1 MALLDMFSSPS
12 PDARK
17 MKPPQGRNQPGGR
30 DVLDTL
36 KEEHDQVKALLGK
49 LVDSE
54 KAAERTALVKKIKA
68 ALVPHSRAEEK
79 VVYDAILA
87 VRGDKDS
94 KIDGNEGYF
103 EHAHADMALKTLG
116 TIKPATSPEFTAA
129 AKVLKELVE
138 HHVQEEERN
147 VWRDV
152 RKHFNSEQRVE
163 MNRKFEAAKKR
174 VKVR

>member
-1 MALLDMFSSPS
+1 MALLDIFSSS
-12 PDARK
+12 TAK
-17 MKPPQGRNQPGGR
+17 AKAPQGRDKPGDR

-36 KEEHDQVKALLGK
+36 KEEHDEVQQLLAK

-54 KAAERTALVKKIKA
+54 NAAARGALVKKIKA
-68 ALVPHSRAEEK
+68 ALVPHTRAEEK

-87 VRGDKDS
+87 KRDKAA
-94 KIDGNEGYF
+94 KIDGNEGYL
-103 EHAHADMALKTLG
+103 EHAHADMALKKLAS
-116 TIKPATSPEFTAA
+116 IKPATSPAFTAA

-138 HHVQEEERN
+138 HHVKEEERN

-152 RKHFNSEQRVE
+152 RKHFDGEARIE

-174 VKVR
+174 VKVN

>member
-1 MALLDMFSSPS
+1 MALLDIFSSS
-12 PDARK
+12 TTKAK
-17 MKPPQGRNQPGGR
+17 APQGRNTPDDA

-36 KEEHDQVKALLGK
+36 EKEHDEVQALLKK

-54 KAAERTALVKKIKA
+54 KAAERTQLVKKIKA

-87 VRGDKDS
+87 VRGDKEA

-103 EHAHADMALKTLG
+103 EHAHADMALKKLS

-129 AKVLKELVE
+129 AKVLKELLD
-138 HHVQEEERN
+138 HHIKEEESD

-152 RKHFNSEQRVE
+152 RKHFNGEQRVE
-163 MNRKFEAAKKR
+163 LNRKYEAAKKR
-174 VKVR
+174 VKVT